1 MHTNY
6 TPEQEKSWQENLKR
20 SASLYSSGPSSLR
33 KLTEKQRQVAEKMAE
48 GLTNKEIASILQIN
62 TKAVRWRLS
71 QAYKRLNINT
81 DNRRV
86 KLARIVIENSF
97 D

>member
-1 MHTNY
+1 
-6 TPEQEKSWQENLKR
+6 
-20 SASLYSSGPSSLR
+20 
-33 KLTEKQRQVAEKMAE
+33 MAE

-86 KLARIVIENSF
+86 KLARIVIENYSP
-97 D
+97 